1 MRIPRL
7 SLCLGLF
14 LLIFRLETIE
24 VSAWVP
30 ALRNNLPRTA
40 ATPYRRH
47 VVTSIYSTVKESSA
61 ETTST
66 TETSS
71 ASSSSTTQRQP
82 PIAVPMPTIQ
92 YSVPG
97 MKLGWKENG
106 VWMDEDGPRNGPPQ
120 NFWRQMSDERI
131 FNSNLDLI
139 KDLLQMNSF
148 DATNDDATNEMI
160 TRLEKTNSIRVP
172 TLNRLVLGDW
182 APIVRGGKLVATA
195 AITTAIDDAEPSA
208 AADVPYR
215 FNTQRTAGPKLA
227 PKTHYGTFDEHLEPG
242 EEITVQEL
250 SSSSNAVASSGVLEM
265 PSNKNE
271 NKLVKGYENAIDGD
285 LYIGGITYVTRY
297 IMIMR
302 QEAQQQET
310 TEDKKE
316 VVKGPVTEIWMR
328 TDP

>member
-1 MRIPRL
+1 
-7 SLCLGLF
+7 
-14 LLIFRLETIE
+14 
-24 VSAWVP
+24 
-30 ALRNNLPRTA
+30 
-40 ATPYRRH
+40 
-47 VVTSIYSTVKESSA
+47 
-61 ETTST
+61 
-66 TETSS
+66 
-71 ASSSSTTQRQP
+71 
-82 PIAVPMPTIQ
+82 
-92 YSVPG
+92 

-120 NFWRQMSDERI
+120 NFWRQMSDERV

-139 KDLLQMNSF
+139 KDLLQTNSF
-148 DATNDDATNEMI
+148 DATNDGVTNEMI

-195 AITTAIDDAEPSA
+195 AITAETDDAEPSA

-215 FNTQRTAGPKLA
+215 FNIQRTAGPKLA
-227 PKTHYGTFDEHLEPG
+227 PKTHYGSFDEHLEAG

-250 SSSSNAVASSGVLEM
+250 SSSNAFTSSGVLEM

-302 QEAQQQET
+302 QEAQHQED

-328 TDP
+328 TDPL

>member
-1 MRIPRL
+1 MHTMSIPRL
-7 SLCLGLF
+7 SLLGLF
-14 LLIFRLETIE
+14 LLAFRLETIE

-30 ALRNNLPRTA
+30 VLRNNLPRIA
-40 ATPYRRH
+40 ATPHRRH
-47 VVTSIYSTVKESSA
+47 IVTTIYSTVEES
-61 ETTST
+61 TGTS

-71 ASSSSTTQRQP
+71 ATTERQH
-82 PIAVPMPTIQ
+82 IIIPMPTIQ

-120 NFWRQMSDERI
+120 NFWRQMSDERV

-139 KDLLQMNSF
+139 KDLLKMNSF
-148 DATNDDATNEMI
+148 EANDMTNEII

-182 APIVRGGKLVATA
+182 APIVRGGKLVATGS
-195 AITTAIDDAEPSA
+195 TTDVENT
-208 AADVPYR
+208 ADVPYR
-215 FNTQRTAGPKLA
+215 FNIQRTAGHKLA
-227 PKTHYGTFDEHLEPG
+227 PKTHYGTLDKHLEPG
-242 EEITVQEL
+242 EEITVQKL
-250 SSSSNAVASSGVLEM
+250 SSSNAITSSGVLEM

-271 NKLVKGYENAIDGD
+271 NMLVNGYDNATDGD
-285 LYIGGITYVTRY
+285 LYVGGITYITRY

-302 QEAQQQET
+302 QEAQRQET
-310 TEDKKE
+310 EDEKE

-328 TDP
+328 TDPQ